1 MIARLI
7 LVGMVGVLGVS
18 LPDEAGW
25 ATRSSSAR
33 TDEVASVGPRSAAPF
48 EPIAVEDN
56 PMNRIADELNRASE
70 VPDIPVTPIATVATI
85 RPPVATAS
93 DQELDRLFA
102 ENRVWSEPPVAPV
115 VAPVPEHRP
124 RFEPIAVVVDASSV
138 ADELNRAAERI
149 DIDPTTA
156 TIPTP
161 RGSAFEPIAVADGAS
176 SIADEL
182 NRQAEGFSSPE
193 VAESPSIETALG
205 LTRDAVLAW
214 ANVLTNTMAAPSRSR

>member
-25 ATRSSSAR
+25 APRSSSAR
-33 TDEVASVGPRSAAPF
+33 TEEVASVGPRPAARF

-70 VPDIPVTPIATVATI
+70 VPDIPVTPIAPVATI

-93 DQELDRLFA
+93 EQELDRLFA
-102 ENRVWSEPPVAPV
+102 ENRVWSEPPVAPD
-115 VAPVPEHRP
+115 VAPVPAHRP
-124 RFEPIAVVVDASSV
+124 NFEPIAAVDDASSI

-149 DIDPTTA
+149 DIDPATA
-156 TIPTP
+156 TIRAPQRP
-161 RGSAFEPIAVADGAS
+161 RFEPIAVADGAS

-182 NRQAEGFSSPE
+182 NRQAEVPSTPE
-193 VAESPSIETALG
+193 VAEPPSIETALG
-205 LTRDAVLAW
+205 LTRDAALAW
-214 ANVLTNTMAAPSRSR
+214 MNVLTKTMSAPSRSR